1 MLPTGRREMSRLWVL
16 SLILG
21 LAYAQ
26 VHSNDSGLENNQLQ
40 ATPRCVNYD
49 SNIQTEYI
57 TGVFR
62 FLQQALTPGSISI
75 YITVL
80 LLIAL
85 YQLSLPIL
93 WAGQIFLIES
103 LISFVPDIKLR
114 KDKKGTSIKTLLRL
128 FLKDTTYFRH
138 FPGIT

>member
-1 MLPTGRREMSRLWVL
+1 MSKLWVF

-26 VHSNDSGLENNQLQ
+26 VHSNDSGLENKQLQ

-49 SNIQTEYI
+49 PNIRIEYI

-62 FLQQALTPGSISI
+62 FLQQAFTPGSIFI
-75 YITVL
+75 YIVVL
-80 LLIAL
+80 VIIAF

-93 WAGQIFLIES
+93 LAGQEFLFES
-103 LISFVPDIKLR
+103 LFSFV
-114 KDKKGTSIKTLLRL
+114 G
-128 FLKDTTYFRH
+128 
-138 FPGIT
+138 